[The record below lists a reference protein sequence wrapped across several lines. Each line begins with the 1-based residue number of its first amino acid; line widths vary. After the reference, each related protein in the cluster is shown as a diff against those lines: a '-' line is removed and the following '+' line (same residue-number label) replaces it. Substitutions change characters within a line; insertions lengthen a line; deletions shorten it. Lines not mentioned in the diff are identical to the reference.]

1 MANAPSIMMC
11 ATIDRGAEGV
21 RFTTRAEGYAD
32 QLVSVLSISACN
44 IGVLDLSELP
54 KLGHIEVN
62 QLRTALC
69 GAGVQSGMRKRS
81 QALSAECDRRVNLW
95 ENVNA
100 FRRPQRRRLRLQG

>member
-1 MANAPSIMMC
+1 MMC